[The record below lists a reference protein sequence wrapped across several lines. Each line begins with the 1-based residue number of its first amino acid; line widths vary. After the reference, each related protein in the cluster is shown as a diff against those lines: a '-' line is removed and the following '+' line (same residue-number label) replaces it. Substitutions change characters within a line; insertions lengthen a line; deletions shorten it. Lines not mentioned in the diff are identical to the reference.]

1 MSAVNSACASPA
13 FVGVLTAPALAAVP
27 SAIPS
32 VLVDGVSSLGAAS
45 TVGVVHRPDTQTE
58 AQLCAAA
65 LSELPRMTTVRLRA
79 LLCRWSSLEAL
90 RAVRDRD
97 PELLEVLDGCRDVG
111 SDLDRWQYGA
121 KRVSLTAISARYQ
134 RAGVSI
140 WIHPGEAETGALQG
154 LDPLWPRVL
163 AERFADDEES
173 PPVLFTR
180 GDLGALERPRVAIV
194 GTRDPTNVGR
204 AFASQLSVDLA
215 VHGISVVSGLA
226 LGIDTFAHT
235 GALRHQ
241 GSKPIAVVGTGLDV
255 VYPRS
260 AQQLWERVAQGGLLL
275 SERPLGSPP
284 LPMAFPARNRII
296 AQLAQVLVVVES
308 RAKGGSL
315 ITAERAFDRGRP
327 VLAVPGSPLIE
338 QSAGTNALLRGAV
351 GEQRAAACLDVGDVL
366 ALLQLQRVE
375 QQSFQELRQTPT
387 AEALSLLAAMDFGG
401 WNVGRLAQ
409 VTRRSLI
416 EVTSHLL
423 ELERSGW
430 VERVE
435 GRWQRK
441 VGNL

>member
-1 MSAVNSACASPA
+1 MSPSPA
-13 FVGVLTAPALAAVP
+13 GVATANPT
-27 SAIPS
+27 
-32 VLVDGVSSLGAAS
+32 SSPTAN
-45 TVGVVHRPDTQTE
+45 HRDHLSGGRPVCRPLQHTE
-58 AQLCAAA
+58 AQLCVAA
-65 LSELPRMTTVRLRA
+65 LSELPGMTTARLRA
-79 LLCRWSSLEAL
+79 LLCRWSSLDAL

-97 PELLEVLDGCRDVG
+97 RELVEVLDGCRDVG
-111 SDLDRWQYGA
+111 RDLERWQQHA
-121 KRVSLTAISARYQ
+121 KRVSLAATSARYQ
-134 RAGVSI
+134 RAEVSI
-140 WIHPGEAETGALQG
+140 WVHPGETETGALQG
-154 LDPLWPRVL
+154 QDPLWPRL
-163 AERFADDEES
+163 IAERFADDEES

-204 AFASQLSVDLA
+204 AFAGQLSVDLA
-215 VHGISVVSGLA
+215 VHGVSVVSGLA

-235 GALRHQ
+235 GALRHH

-260 AQQLWERVAQGGLLL
+260 AQQLWGRVAQQGLLI

-338 QSAGTNALLRGAV
+338 QSEGTNALLRGAV

-375 QQSFQELRQTPT
+375 QQSFQELRETPT
-387 AEALSLLAAMDFGG
+387 ADALSLLAVMDFGG

-409 VTRRSLI
+409 IARRSLI
-416 EVTSHLL
+416 DVTANLL
-423 ELERSGW
+423 ELERGAW

>member
-1 MSAVNSACASPA
+1 MNPVEYN
-13 FVGVLTAPALAAVP
+13 
-27 SAIPS
+27 
-32 VLVDGVSSLGAAS
+32 
-45 TVGVVHRPDTQTE
+45 E

-65 LSELPRMTTVRLRA
+65 LCELPRMSSARLRA
-79 LLCRWSSLEAL
+79 LLGRWSSLEAL
-90 RAVRDRD
+90 KAVRDGNR
-97 PELLEVLDGCRDVG
+97 ELLEVLDGCRDIDT
-111 SDLDRWQYGA
+111 DLPRWKSAAQ
-121 KRVSLTAISARYQ
+121 RVSLSAYAARYHK
-134 RAGVSI
+134 AGVAI
-140 WIHPGEAETGALQG
+140 WLHPGEEETGAVLG
-154 LDPLWPRVL
+154 HDPLWPYPI
-163 AERFADDEES
+163 AQRFDDDEEC
-173 PPVLFTR
+173 PAVLFTR
-180 GDLGALERPRVAIV
+180 GDPSALERPRVAIV

-204 AFASQLSVDLA
+204 AFASQLGMELA
-215 VHGISVVSGLA
+215 AHGVSVVSGLA

-235 GALRHQ
+235 GALRHN

-260 AQQLWERVAQGGLLL
+260 SQLLWDRVIQHGLMI

-284 LPMAFPARNRII
+284 VPMAFPARNRII
-296 AQLAQVLVVVES
+296 AQLGQVLVVVES

-327 VLAVPGSPLIE
+327 VLAVPGSPLVE
-338 QSAGTNALLRGAV
+338 QSVGTNALLRGPI
-351 GEQRAAACLDVGDVL
+351 GEQRALACLDVGDVL

-375 QQSFQELRQTPT
+375 QQSFQELRESPTPG
-387 AEALSLLAAMDFGG
+387 ALSLLSAMDFGG

-416 EVTSHLL
+416 EVTSDLF
-423 ELERSGW
+423 ELERTGW